1 MRPEKADISELS
13 REQIAE
19 KYSVSDK
26 TVVRWL
32 KHHGLYERK
41 ITRLSKE
48 KAREI
53 RDKYLNNEP
62 VKFMAEDYGVTVS
75 TIYRIV
81 NQETYPSSKD
91 SAAVSVSYNP

>member
-1 MRPEKADISELS
+1 MRPEKADISGLS

-26 TVVRWL
+26 TAVRWL
-32 KHHGLYERK
+32 NYYDIYEKK

-53 RDKYLNNEP
+53 RDKYLNNET
-62 VKFMAEDYGVTVS
+62 VKSMAEDYGVTLS

-91 SAAVSVSYNP
+91 SASVSVSYNP